1 MSLEFSFGWFIAGLI
16 ITIIGAIML
25 RFYKTVADFFYMR
38 YDVIQLVS
46 VITCVVGLLV
56 MFNLVP
62 LALQILLSPFTNS
75 IGGGGH

>member
-1 MSLEFSFGWFIAGLI
+1 M
-16 ITIIGAIML
+16 M

-46 VITCVVGLLV
+46 VITCVVGLLI

-75 IGGGGH
+75 IGGGQ

>member
-46 VITCVVGLLV
+46 VITCVVGLLI

-75 IGGGGH
+75 IGGGQ